1 MASRSLGVLTLDL
14 IARIGGFQQ
23 SMNRASQDTARSM
36 ARIEQST
43 QRASSTAVS
52 AIKSIGVAA
61 AAYLSARELV
71 GYSQAWVSIE
81 NRIKQVS
88 ESQAQF
94 SQSMDAVYSVAQNA
108 QSSLEGTAELYQ
120 RIAASTGDL
129 GVNQQQVVQVTQNI
143 SKAMSAS
150 GVSAAAAEGA
160 LVQLGQAFASGVLRG
175 QELNSVL
182 EQAPGLAQAVANG
195 LGVAVGDLRKLGEQ
209 GKLTSKQVFEAIL
222 SQTRAIDDQFARAQT
237 TIAGAF
243 QVLENSATKAIGSL
257 DSTLGVS
264 KAFTEAMVSLS
275 KSLDSTGV
283 QTFAQI
289 LNTGLYLAIAR
300 VTAVSGAWLVSWVAN
315 IKATRE
321 QTLAASQSAQ
331 GELVRAQAIR
341 TAAVAEAARAR
352 QAVVSAE
359 AQVAADRQRQASEIA
374 RLQSVQAAIA
384 AEKELEVQR
393 LKAQITEIGRQQSV
407 ARMVEL
413 RLSEV
418 AITKQL
424 QVAEQQLAA
433 TTVASSE
440 AATAAMARWEASTL
454 AVAAAN
460 RQVSAS
466 QLLVAET
473 GAKVAATSSLLTA
486 SLGGIAGAASKAG
499 SWILRMAA
507 GWPGLLLSIG
517 AVALSFVDFGNKAE
531 ENANKAA
538 NAFDDA
544 SSRIRRAARSMVPEN
559 LKTQSYDQL
568 TGRLAELRAQLEVE
582 EEKLNQYQA
591 AEDGSK
597 GNPLYGLYIP
607 KTKET
612 IDSIKLAMQ
621 QVQREIDGVR
631 FASDKAGASY
641 LDNLQKQSVVAGKL
655 TEVEKLRAQINA
667 GILKLSPDDEKR
679 ALAYAAAVDKAN
691 ASTKSQKDLLK
702 DSTKGL
708 KQAEERYRDL
718 KKEIDP
724 TATATDEYRKNI
736 EALNTL
742 KDRGKITSQ
751 EYAKGIEWAAKS
763 FNSAVDAANPFVKRL
778 REIKSAMDESLG
790 NLKLEGQREILGMG
804 MSDSQ
809 RGLFDKLNE
818 ENDRYAKAR
827 RDLADRY
834 ADRSVGMSDDEYQQE
849 LQAQQKHHEQM
860 LEQLQANYDARLEAQ
875 GDWVSGARS
884 AWETYVEDA
893 QNYSKQASDFV
904 SGALG
909 DATNGLG
916 DAITDIVTRTKS
928 LGDAFGDM
936 AADLAKSV
944 IKALA
949 DMAAQWLVYQAVQL
963 VVGKTAQSTAAIGL
977 VANAQATAF
986 QAQLAAF
993 ASTAAIPIVGP
1004 DLAAGAAAA
1013 AAAATAPMVAGVSS
1027 AAFAGIAH
1035 GGIDNIPKESTW
1047 LLDAGERVLS
1057 PNQNRDLTAFLSRE
1071 GGASA
1076 GAGQAPSITINAP
1089 VTVNAQPGMSQEE
1102 ARMQGEA
1109 AGLALR
1115 EEVRSVIREELGQNG
1130 LLWRR

>member
-23 SMNRASQDTARSM
+23 NMSRAAQDTARSM
-36 ARIEQST
+36 GRIEQST

-61 AAYLSARELV
+61 TAYLSARELV

-283 QTFAQI
+283 QAFVQV
-289 LNTGLYLAIAR
+289 LNTGLYLAIGR
-300 VTAVSGAWLVSWVAN
+300 TAGALVSATAAK
-315 IKATRE
+315 IADAKATQE
-321 QTLAASQSAQ
+321 QTYAASVAAA
-331 GELVRAQAIR
+331 GEVRRAQAVK
-341 TAAVAEAARAR
+341 AEAVAELDRAR
-352 QAVVSAE
+352 QAVASAR
-359 AQVAADRQRQASEIA
+359 AQVAADRERQASEIS
-374 RLQSVQAAIA
+374 RLRAVQASLV
-384 AEKELEVQR
+384 AERELEGQR

-407 ARMVEL
+407 ARMAEL
-413 RLSEV
+413 RLSET
-418 AITKQL
+418 AIIKQL
-424 QVAEQQLAA
+424 QAAEAQLTA
-433 TTVASSE
+433 TTVAGSQAVTAALAQRVSATE
-440 AATAAMARWEASTL
+440 ALSAANLQLTATQTASTAAMGRWFAASTAL
-454 AVAAAN
+454 
-460 RQVSAS
+460 
-466 QLLVAET
+466 
-473 GAKVAATSSLLTA
+473 GAGLNALRT
-486 SLGGIAGAASKAG
+486 AGAG
-499 SWILRMAA
+499 ILRIAA
-507 GWPGLLLSIG
+507 GWPGLILSIG
-517 AVALSFVDFGNKAE
+517 AVALSFVDFGDKAE
-531 ENANKAA
+531 SNAGHAA
-538 NAFDDA
+538 NAFEDA
-544 SSRIRRAARSMVPEN
+544 STRIRQAARTMIPED
-559 LKTQSYDQL
+559 LSDLSYDQL
-568 TGRLAELRAQLEVE
+568 KQQLAGLQDQLKDAEALQERFQKGVDDNTDIPFGPSLDEAKEKAESLRLAIQ
-582 EEKLNQYQA
+582 
-591 AEDGSK
+591 
-597 GNPLYGLYIP
+597 
-607 KTKET
+607 KT
-612 IDSIKLAMQ
+612 
-621 QVQREIDGVR
+621 QRELDGAR

-702 DSTKGL
+702 DSAKGL

-724 TATATDEYRKNI
+724 TATAADEYRKNI

-1004 DLAAGAAAA
+1004 GLAAGAAAA

-1115 EEVRSVIREELGQNG
+1115 EEVRSVIREEMGQNG

>member
-108 QSSLEGTAELYQ
+108 RSSLEGTAELYQ

-209 GKLTSKQVFEAIL
+209 GKLTSKQVLEAIL

-243 QVLENSATKAIGSL
+243 QVLENSATRAIGSL

-283 QTFAQI
+283 QTFVQI

-300 VTAVSGAWLVSWVAN
+300 VAAVSGTWLVSLAAN
-315 IKATRE
+315 VKATRE
-321 QTLAASQSAQ
+321 QNLAASQSAQ
-331 GELVRAQAIR
+331 SELVRAQAIR
-341 TAAVAEAARAR
+341 TSAVAEAARAR

-393 LKAQITEIGRQQSV
+393 LRAQITEIGRQQSV

-440 AATAAMARWEASTL
+440 AATAAMARWAAATEGVAVANAQLATAQAAST
-454 AVAAAN
+454 AALGRWYA
-460 RQVSAS
+460 AS
-466 QLLVAET
+466 
-473 GAKVAATSSLLTA
+473 TSLTIGLNA
-486 SLGGIAGAASKAG
+486 LRAAGAG
-499 SWILRMAA
+499 ILRMAA
-507 GWPGLLLSIG
+507 GWPGLILSIG
-517 AVALSFVDFGNKAE
+517 AVALSFVDFGDKAE
-531 ENANKAA
+531 SNAGRAA
-538 NAFDDA
+538 NAFEDA
-544 SSRIRRAARSMVPEN
+544 STRIRQAARTMIPED
-559 LKTQSYDQL
+559 LSDLSYDQL
-568 TGRLAELRAQLEVE
+568 KQQLAGLQDQLKDAEALQERFQKGVDDNTDIPFGPSLDEAKEKAESLRLAIQ
-582 EEKLNQYQA
+582 
-591 AEDGSK
+591 
-597 GNPLYGLYIP
+597 
-607 KTKET
+607 KT
-612 IDSIKLAMQ
+612 
-621 QVQREIDGVR
+621 QRELDGAR

-1004 DLAAGAAAA
+1004 GLAAGAAAA

-1115 EEVRSVIREELGQNG
+1115 EEVRSVIREEMGQNG

>member
-23 SMNRASQDTARSM
+23 NMSRAAQDTARSM
-36 ARIEQST
+36 GRIEQST

-61 AAYLSARELV
+61 TAYLSARELV

-94 SQSMDAVYSVAQNA
+94 SQSMEAVYSVAQNA

-120 RIAASTGDL
+120 RIAASTGEL

-243 QVLENSATKAIGSL
+243 QVLENSATRAIGSL

-275 KSLDSTGV
+275 KSLDSTNV
-283 QTFAQI
+283 QSFVQV
-289 LNTGLYLAIAR
+289 LNTGLYLAIGRTAGALVGATAAKIADVK
-300 VTAVSGAWLVSWVAN
+300 VTQ
-315 IKATRE
+315 E
-321 QTLAASQSAQ
+321 QTYAASVAAA
-331 GELVRAQAIR
+331 GEVRRAQAVK
-341 TAAVAEAARAR
+341 AEAVAELDRAR
-352 QAVVSAE
+352 QAVASAR
-359 AQVAADRQRQASEIA
+359 AQVAADRERQASEIS
-374 RLQSVQAAIA
+374 RLRAVQASLV
-384 AEKELEVQR
+384 AERELEGQR

-407 ARMVEL
+407 ARMAEL
-413 RLSEV
+413 RLAET
-418 AITKQL
+418 AIIKQL
-424 QVAEQQLAA
+424 QAAEAQLTA
-433 TTVASSE
+433 TTVAGSQAVTAALAQRVSATE
-440 AATAAMARWEASTL
+440 ALSAANLQLTAAQTASTAAMGRWFAASTAL
-454 AVAAAN
+454 
-460 RQVSAS
+460 
-466 QLLVAET
+466 
-473 GAKVAATSSLLTA
+473 GAGLNALRT
-486 SLGGIAGAASKAG
+486 AGAG
-499 SWILRMAA
+499 ILRFVS
-507 GWPGLLLSIG
+507 GWPGLIISLG
-517 AVALSFVDFGNKAE
+517 MVALSFVDFGDKAE
-531 ENANKAA
+531 SNAGRAA
-538 NAFDDA
+538 NAFEDA
-544 SSRIRRAARSMVPEN
+544 STRIRQAARTMIPED
-559 LKTQSYDQL
+559 LSGLSYDQL
-568 TGRLAELRAQLEVE
+568 KQQLAGLQDQLKDAEALQERFQKGVDDNTDIPFGPSLDEAKEKAESLRLAIQ
-582 EEKLNQYQA
+582 
-591 AEDGSK
+591 
-597 GNPLYGLYIP
+597 
-607 KTKET
+607 KT
-612 IDSIKLAMQ
+612 
-621 QVQREIDGVR
+621 QRELDGAR

-963 VVGKTAQSTAAIGL
+963 VVGNTAQSTAAIGL
-977 VANAQATAF
+977 VANAKATAF

-993 ASTAAIPIVGP
+993 ASTAAIPVVGP
-1004 DLAAGAAAA
+1004 GLAAGAAAA

-1115 EEVRSVIREELGQNG
+1115 EEVRGVIREELGQNG

>member
-23 SMNRASQDTARSM
+23 NMSRAAQDTARSM
-36 ARIEQST
+36 GRIEQST

-61 AAYLSARELV
+61 TAYLSARELV

-94 SQSMDAVYSVAQNA
+94 SQSMEAVYSVAQNA

-120 RIAASTGDL
+120 RIAASTGEL

-150 GVSAAAAEGA
+150 GVSAAAAEGT

-243 QVLENSATKAIGSL
+243 QVLENSATRAIGSL

-275 KSLDSTGV
+275 KSLDSTNV
-283 QTFAQI
+283 QSFVQV
-289 LNTGLYLAIAR
+289 LNTGLYLAIGRTAGALVGATAAKIADVK
-300 VTAVSGAWLVSWVAN
+300 VTQ
-315 IKATRE
+315 E
-321 QTLAASQSAQ
+321 QTYAASVAAA
-331 GELVRAQAIR
+331 GEVRRAQAVK
-341 TAAVAEAARAR
+341 AEAVAELDRAR
-352 QAVVSAE
+352 QAVASAR
-359 AQVAADRQRQASEIA
+359 AQVAADRERQASEIS
-374 RLQSVQAAIA
+374 RLRAVQASLV
-384 AEKELEVQR
+384 AERELEGQR

-407 ARMVEL
+407 ARMAEL
-413 RLSEV
+413 RLAET
-418 AITKQL
+418 AIIKQL
-424 QVAEQQLAA
+424 QAAEAQLTA
-433 TTVASSE
+433 TTVAGSQAVTAALAQRVSATE
-440 AATAAMARWEASTL
+440 ALSAANLQLTAAQTASTAAMGRWFAASTAL
-454 AVAAAN
+454 
-460 RQVSAS
+460 
-466 QLLVAET
+466 
-473 GAKVAATSSLLTA
+473 GAGLNALRT
-486 SLGGIAGAASKAG
+486 AGAG
-499 SWILRMAA
+499 ILRFVS
-507 GWPGLLLSIG
+507 GWPGLIISLG
-517 AVALSFVDFGNKAE
+517 MVALSFVDFGDKAE
-531 ENANKAA
+531 SNAGRAA
-538 NAFDDA
+538 NAFEDA
-544 SSRIRRAARSMVPEN
+544 STRIRQAARTMIPED
-559 LKTQSYDQL
+559 LSGLSYDQL
-568 TGRLAELRAQLEVE
+568 KQQLAGLQDQLKDAEALQERFQKGVDDNTDIPFGPSLDEAKEKAESLRLAIQ
-582 EEKLNQYQA
+582 
-591 AEDGSK
+591 
-597 GNPLYGLYIP
+597 
-607 KTKET
+607 KT
-612 IDSIKLAMQ
+612 
-621 QVQREIDGVR
+621 QRELDGAR

-963 VVGKTAQSTAAIGL
+963 VVGNTAQSTAAIGL
-977 VANAQATAF
+977 VANAKATAF

-993 ASTAAIPIVGP
+993 ASTAAIPVVGP
-1004 DLAAGAAAA
+1004 GLAAGAAAA

-1115 EEVRSVIREELGQNG
+1115 EEVRGVIREELGQNG

>member
-23 SMNRASQDTARSM
+23 NMSRAAQDTARSM
-36 ARIEQST
+36 GRIEQST

-61 AAYLSARELV
+61 TAYLSARELV
-71 GYSQAWVSIE
+71 GYSQTWVSIE

-94 SQSMDAVYSVAQNA
+94 SQSMEAVYSVAQNA

-120 RIAASTGDL
+120 RIAASTGEL

-243 QVLENSATKAIGSL
+243 QVLENSATRAIGSL

-275 KSLDSTGV
+275 KSLDSTNV
-283 QTFAQI
+283 QSFVQV
-289 LNTGLYLAIAR
+289 LNTGLYLAIGRTAGALVGATAAKIADVK
-300 VTAVSGAWLVSWVAN
+300 VTQ
-315 IKATRE
+315 E
-321 QTLAASQSAQ
+321 QTYAASVAAA
-331 GELVRAQAIR
+331 GEVRRAQAVK
-341 TAAVAEAARAR
+341 AEAVAELDRAR
-352 QAVVSAE
+352 QAVASAR
-359 AQVAADRQRQASEIA
+359 AQVAADRERQASEIS
-374 RLQSVQAAIA
+374 RLRAVQASLV
-384 AEKELEVQR
+384 AERELEGQR

-407 ARMVEL
+407 ARMAEL
-413 RLSEV
+413 RLAET
-418 AITKQL
+418 AIIKQL
-424 QVAEQQLAA
+424 QAAEAQLTA
-433 TTVASSE
+433 TTVAGSQAVTAALAQRVSATE
-440 AATAAMARWEASTL
+440 ALSAANLQLTAAQTASTAAMGRWFAASTAL
-454 AVAAAN
+454 
-460 RQVSAS
+460 
-466 QLLVAET
+466 
-473 GAKVAATSSLLTA
+473 GAGLNALRT
-486 SLGGIAGAASKAG
+486 AGAG
-499 SWILRMAA
+499 ILRMAA
-507 GWPGLLLSIG
+507 GWPGLILAIG
-517 AVALSFVDFGNKAE
+517 AVALSFVDFGDKAE
-531 ENANKAA
+531 SNAGRAA
-538 NAFDDA
+538 NAFEDA
-544 SSRIRRAARSMVPEN
+544 STRIRQAARTMIPED
-559 LKTQSYDQL
+559 LSGLSYDQL
-568 TGRLAELRAQLEVE
+568 KQQLAGLQDQLKDAEALQERFQKGVDDNTDVPFGPSLDEAKEKAESLRLAIQ
-582 EEKLNQYQA
+582 
-591 AEDGSK
+591 
-597 GNPLYGLYIP
+597 
-607 KTKET
+607 KT
-612 IDSIKLAMQ
+612 
-621 QVQREIDGVR
+621 QRELDGAR

-702 DSTKGL
+702 DSAKGL

-724 TATATDEYRKNI
+724 TATAADEYRKNI

-928 LGDAFGDM
+928 LGDAFGGM

-1004 DLAAGAAAA
+1004 GLAAGAAAA

-1057 PNQNRDLTAFLSRE
+1057 PNQNRDLTDFLSRA

>member
-108 QSSLEGTAELYQ
+108 RSSLEGTAELYQ

-243 QVLENSATKAIGSL
+243 QVLENSATRAIGSL

-283 QTFAQI
+283 QTFVQI

-300 VTAVSGAWLVSWVAN
+300 VAAVSGTWLVSLAAN
-315 IKATRE
+315 VKATRE
-321 QTLAASQSAQ
+321 QNLAASQSAQ
-331 GELVRAQAIR
+331 SELVRAQAIR
-341 TAAVAEAARAR
+341 TSAVAEAARAR

-393 LKAQITEIGRQQSV
+393 LRAQITEIGRQQSV

-440 AATAAMARWEASTL
+440 AATAAMARWAAATEGVAVANAQLATAQAAST
-454 AVAAAN
+454 AALGRWYA
-460 RQVSAS
+460 AS
-466 QLLVAET
+466 
-473 GAKVAATSSLLTA
+473 TSLTIGLNA
-486 SLGGIAGAASKAG
+486 LRAAGAG
-499 SWILRMAA
+499 ILRMVS
-507 GWPGLLLSIG
+507 GWPGLILSIG
-517 AVALSFVDFGNKAE
+517 AVALSFVDFGDKAE
-531 ENANKAA
+531 SNAGRAA
-538 NAFDDA
+538 NAFEDA
-544 SSRIRRAARSMVPEN
+544 STRIRQAARTMIPED
-559 LKTQSYDQL
+559 LSDLSYDQL
-568 TGRLAELRAQLEVE
+568 KQQLAGLQDQLKDAEALQERFQKGVDDNTDIPFGPSLDEAKEKAESLRLAIQ
-582 EEKLNQYQA
+582 
-591 AEDGSK
+591 
-597 GNPLYGLYIP
+597 
-607 KTKET
+607 KT
-612 IDSIKLAMQ
+612 
-621 QVQREIDGVR
+621 QRELDGAR

-702 DSTKGL
+702 DSAKGL

-724 TATATDEYRKNI
+724 TAAATDEYRKNI

-742 KDRGKITSQ
+742 KDRGKVTSQ

-963 VVGKTAQSTAAIGL
+963 VVGKTAKSTAAIGL

-1004 DLAAGAAAA
+1004 GLAAGAAAA

>member
-108 QSSLEGTAELYQ
+108 RSSLEGTAELYQ

-243 QVLENSATKAIGSL
+243 QVLENSATRAIGSL

-359 AQVAADRQRQASEIA
+359 VQVAADRQRQASEIA

-440 AATAAMARWEASTL
+440 AATAAMARWAAATEGVAVANAQLATAQAAST
-454 AVAAAN
+454 AALGRWYA
-460 RQVSAS
+460 AS
-466 QLLVAET
+466 TSLTIGLNAL
-473 GAKVAATSSLLTA
+473 GA
-486 SLGGIAGAASKAG
+486 AGAG
-499 SWILRMAA
+499 ILRMAA
-507 GWPGLLLSIG
+507 GWPGLILSIG
-517 AVALSFVDFGNKAE
+517 AVALSFVDFGDKAE
-531 ENANKAA
+531 SNAGRAA
-538 NAFDDA
+538 NAFEDA
-544 SSRIRRAARSMVPEN
+544 STRIRQAARTMIPED
-559 LKTQSYDQL
+559 LSGLSYDQL
-568 TGRLAELRAQLEVE
+568 KQQLAGLQDQLKDAEALQERFQKGVDDNTDVPFGPSLDEAKEKAESLRLAIQ
-582 EEKLNQYQA
+582 
-591 AEDGSK
+591 
-597 GNPLYGLYIP
+597 
-607 KTKET
+607 KT
-612 IDSIKLAMQ
+612 
-621 QVQREIDGVR
+621 QRELDGAR

-702 DSTKGL
+702 DSAKGL

-724 TATATDEYRKNI
+724 TATAADEYRKNI

-993 ASTAAIPIVGP
+993 ASTAAIPVVGP
-1004 DLAAGAAAA
+1004 GLAPGAAAA

-1057 PNQNRDLTAFLSRE
+1057 PNQNRDLTAFLSRA
-1071 GGASA
+1071 GGAS
-1076 GAGQAPSITINAP
+1076 GGGSSPSININTN
-1089 VTVNAQPGMSQEE
+1089 VTVQAQPGASDED
-1102 ARMQGEA
+1102 ARRVGDMVGASLDDRIVEVLRRETQQG
-1109 AGLALR
+1109 G
-1115 EEVRSVIREELGQNG
+1115 V
-1130 LLWRR
+1130 LWRR

>member
-23 SMNRASQDTARSM
+23 NMSRAAQDTARSM
-36 ARIEQST
+36 GRIEQST

-61 AAYLSARELV
+61 TAYLSARELV

-94 SQSMDAVYSVAQNA
+94 SQSMEAVYSVAQNA

-120 RIAASTGDL
+120 RIAASTGEL

-150 GVSAAAAEGA
+150 GVSAATAEGA

-243 QVLENSATKAIGSL
+243 QVLENSATRAIGSL

-275 KSLDSTGV
+275 KSLDSTNV
-283 QTFAQI
+283 QSFVQV
-289 LNTGLYLAIAR
+289 LNTGLYLAIGRTAGALVGATAAKIADVK
-300 VTAVSGAWLVSWVAN
+300 VTQ
-315 IKATRE
+315 E
-321 QTLAASQSAQ
+321 QTYAASVAAA
-331 GELVRAQAIR
+331 GEVRRAQAVK
-341 TAAVAEAARAR
+341 AEAVAELDRAR
-352 QAVVSAE
+352 QAVASAR
-359 AQVAADRQRQASEIA
+359 AQVAADRERQASEIS
-374 RLQSVQAAIA
+374 RLRAVQASLV
-384 AEKELEVQR
+384 AERELEGQR

-407 ARMVEL
+407 ARMAEL
-413 RLSEV
+413 RLAET
-418 AITKQL
+418 AIIKQL
-424 QVAEQQLAA
+424 QAAEAQLTA
-433 TTVASSE
+433 TTVAGSQAVTAALAQRVSATE
-440 AATAAMARWEASTL
+440 ALSAANLQLTAAQTASTAAMGRWFAASTAL
-454 AVAAAN
+454 
-460 RQVSAS
+460 
-466 QLLVAET
+466 
-473 GAKVAATSSLLTA
+473 GAGLNALRT
-486 SLGGIAGAASKAG
+486 AGAG
-499 SWILRMAA
+499 ILRMAA
-507 GWPGLLLSIG
+507 GWPGLILSIG
-517 AVALSFVDFGNKAE
+517 AVALSFVDFGDKAE
-531 ENANKAA
+531 SNAGRAA
-538 NAFDDA
+538 NAFEDA
-544 SSRIRRAARSMVPEN
+544 STRIRQAARTMIPED
-559 LKTQSYDQL
+559 LSGLSYDQL
-568 TGRLAELRAQLEVE
+568 KQQLAGLQDQLKDAEALQERFQKGVDDNTDVPFGPSLDEAKEKAESLRLAIQ
-582 EEKLNQYQA
+582 
-591 AEDGSK
+591 
-597 GNPLYGLYIP
+597 
-607 KTKET
+607 KT
-612 IDSIKLAMQ
+612 
-621 QVQREIDGVR
+621 QRELDGAR

-702 DSTKGL
+702 DSAKGL

-724 TATATDEYRKNI
+724 TAAATDEYRKNI

-1004 DLAAGAAAA
+1004 GLAAGAAAA

-1027 AAFAGIAH
+1027 AAFGGIAH

-1115 EEVRSVIREELGQNG
+1115 EEVRGVIREELGQNG

>member
-23 SMNRASQDTARSM
+23 NMNRAAQDTARSM
-36 ARIEQST
+36 GRIEQST

-108 QSSLEGTAELYQ
+108 RSSLEGTAELYQ

-283 QTFAQI
+283 QAFVQV
-289 LNTGLYLAIAR
+289 LNTGLYLAIGR
-300 VTAVSGAWLVSWVAN
+300 TAGALVS
-315 IKATRE
+315 ATAAKIADVKVTQE
-321 QTLAASQSAQ
+321 QTYAASVAAA
-331 GELVRAQAIR
+331 GEVRRAQAVK
-341 TAAVAEAARAR
+341 AEAVAELDRAR
-352 QAVVSAE
+352 QAVASAR
-359 AQVAADRQRQASEIA
+359 AQVAADRERQASEIS
-374 RLQSVQAAIA
+374 RLRAVQASLV
-384 AEKELEVQR
+384 AERELEGQR

-407 ARMVEL
+407 ARMAEL
-413 RLSEV
+413 RLAET
-418 AITKQL
+418 AIIKQL
-424 QVAEQQLAA
+424 QAAEAQLTA
-433 TTVASSE
+433 TTVAGSQAVTAALAQRVSATE
-440 AATAAMARWEASTL
+440 ALSAANLQLTAAQTASTAAMGRWFAASTAL
-454 AVAAAN
+454 
-460 RQVSAS
+460 
-466 QLLVAET
+466 
-473 GAKVAATSSLLTA
+473 GAGLNALRT
-486 SLGGIAGAASKAG
+486 AGAG
-499 SWILRMAA
+499 ILRIAA
-507 GWPGLLLSIG
+507 GWPGLIISLG
-517 AVALSFVDFGNKAE
+517 MVALSFVDFGDKAE
-531 ENANKAA
+531 SNAGRAT
-538 NAFDDA
+538 NAFEDA
-544 SSRIRRAARSMVPEN
+544 STRIRQAARTMIPED
-559 LKTQSYDQL
+559 LSGLSYDQL
-568 TGRLAELRAQLEVE
+568 KQQLAGLQDQLKDAEALQERFQKGVDDNTDVPFGPSLDEAKEKAESLRLAIQ
-582 EEKLNQYQA
+582 
-591 AEDGSK
+591 
-597 GNPLYGLYIP
+597 
-607 KTKET
+607 KT
-612 IDSIKLAMQ
+612 
-621 QVQREIDGVR
+621 QRELDGAR

-702 DSTKGL
+702 DSAKGL

-724 TATATDEYRKNI
+724 TAAATDEYRKNI

-742 KDRGKITSQ
+742 KDRGKVTSQ

-977 VANAQATAF
+977 VANANATAF

-1004 DLAAGAAAA
+1004 GLAAGAAAA

-1057 PNQNRDLTAFLSRE
+1057 PNQNRDLTDFLSRA

>member
-1 MASRSLGVLTLDL
+1 M
-14 IARIGGFQQ
+14 
-23 SMNRASQDTARSM
+23 
-36 ARIEQST
+36 
-43 QRASSTAVS
+43 
-52 AIKSIGVAA
+52 
-61 AAYLSARELV
+61 
-71 GYSQAWVSIE
+71 
-81 NRIKQVS
+81 
-88 ESQAQF
+88 
-94 SQSMDAVYSVAQNA
+94 
-108 QSSLEGTAELYQ
+108 
-120 RIAASTGDL
+120 
-129 GVNQQQVVQVTQNI
+129 
-143 SKAMSAS
+143 
-150 GVSAAAAEGA
+150 
-160 LVQLGQAFASGVLRG
+160 
-175 QELNSVL
+175 
-182 EQAPGLAQAVANG
+182 
-195 LGVAVGDLRKLGEQ
+195 
-209 GKLTSKQVFEAIL
+209 
-222 SQTRAIDDQFARAQT
+222 
-237 TIAGAF
+237 
-243 QVLENSATKAIGSL
+243 
-257 DSTLGVS
+257 
-264 KAFTEAMVSLS
+264 
-275 KSLDSTGV
+275 
-283 QTFAQI
+283 
-289 LNTGLYLAIAR
+289 
-300 VTAVSGAWLVSWVAN
+300 
-315 IKATRE
+315 
-321 QTLAASQSAQ
+321 
-331 GELVRAQAIR
+331 
-341 TAAVAEAARAR
+341 
-352 QAVVSAE
+352 
-359 AQVAADRQRQASEIA
+359 
-374 RLQSVQAAIA
+374 
-384 AEKELEVQR
+384 
-393 LKAQITEIGRQQSV
+393 
-407 ARMVEL
+407 
-413 RLSEV
+413 
-418 AITKQL
+418 
-424 QVAEQQLAA
+424 
-433 TTVASSE
+433 
-440 AATAAMARWEASTL
+440 
-454 AVAAAN
+454 
-460 RQVSAS
+460 
-466 QLLVAET
+466 
-473 GAKVAATSSLLTA
+473 
-486 SLGGIAGAASKAG
+486 
-499 SWILRMAA
+499 
-507 GWPGLLLSIG
+507 
-517 AVALSFVDFGNKAE
+517 
-531 ENANKAA
+531 
-538 NAFDDA
+538 
-544 SSRIRRAARSMVPEN
+544 
-559 LKTQSYDQL
+559 
-568 TGRLAELRAQLEVE
+568 
-582 EEKLNQYQA
+582 
-591 AEDGSK
+591 
-597 GNPLYGLYIP
+597 
-607 KTKET
+607 
-612 IDSIKLAMQ
+612 
-621 QVQREIDGVR
+621 
-631 FASDKAGASY
+631 
-641 LDNLQKQSVVAGKL
+641 QKQSVVAGKL
-655 TEVEKLRAQINA
+655 TEVEKLRAQISA
-667 GILKLSPDDEKR
+667 GILKLSPDDENR
-679 ALAYAAAVDKAN
+679 ALDYAAAVDKAN

-702 DSTKGL
+702 DSAKGL
-708 KQAEERYRDL
+708 KQAEERYLDL

-742 KDRGKITSQ
+742 KDRGKVTSQ

-1004 DLAAGAAAA
+1004 GLAAGAAAA

-1057 PNQNRDLTAFLSRE
+1057 PNQNRDLTDFLSRA

-1115 EEVRSVIREELGQNG
+1115 EEVRSVIRQELGQNG

>member
-23 SMNRASQDTARSM
+23 NMNRAAQDTARSM
-36 ARIEQST
+36 GRIEQST

-283 QTFAQI
+283 QAFVQV
-289 LNTGLYLAIAR
+289 LNTGLYLAIGR
-300 VTAVSGAWLVSWVAN
+300 TAGALVS
-315 IKATRE
+315 ATAAKIADVKVTQE
-321 QTLAASQSAQ
+321 QTYAASVAAA
-331 GELVRAQAIR
+331 GEVRRAQAVK
-341 TAAVAEAARAR
+341 AEAVAELDRAR
-352 QAVVSAE
+352 QAVASAR
-359 AQVAADRQRQASEIA
+359 AQVAADRERQASEIS
-374 RLQSVQAAIA
+374 RLRAVQASLV
-384 AEKELEVQR
+384 AERELEGQR

-407 ARMVEL
+407 ARMAEL
-413 RLSEV
+413 RLAET
-418 AITKQL
+418 AIIKQL
-424 QVAEQQLAA
+424 QAAEAQLTA
-433 TTVASSE
+433 TTVAGSQAVTAALAQRVSATE
-440 AATAAMARWEASTL
+440 ALSAANLQLTAAQTASTAAMGRWFAASTAL
-454 AVAAAN
+454 GAGLNALRTAGAGIL
-460 RQVSAS
+460 RIAS
-466 QLLVAET
+466 GWAGLII
-473 GAKVAATSSLLTA
+473 
-486 SLGGIAGAASKAG
+486 SLG
-499 SWILRMAA
+499 M
-507 GWPGLLLSIG
+507 
-517 AVALSFVDFGNKAE
+517 VALSFVDFGDKAE
-531 ENANKAA
+531 SNAGRAA
-538 NAFDDA
+538 NAFEDA
-544 SSRIRRAARSMVPEN
+544 STRIRQAARTMIPED
-559 LKTQSYDQL
+559 LSGLSYDQL
-568 TGRLAELRAQLEVE
+568 KQQLAGLQDQLKDAEALQERFQKGVDDNTDVPFGPSLDEAKEKAESLRLAIQ
-582 EEKLNQYQA
+582 
-591 AEDGSK
+591 
-597 GNPLYGLYIP
+597 
-607 KTKET
+607 KT
-612 IDSIKLAMQ
+612 
-621 QVQREIDGVR
+621 QRELDGAR

-702 DSTKGL
+702 DSAKGL

-724 TATATDEYRKNI
+724 TAAATDEYRKNI

-742 KDRGKITSQ
+742 KDRGKVTSQ

-1004 DLAAGAAAA
+1004 GLAAGAAAA

-1057 PNQNRDLTAFLSRE
+1057 PNQNRDLTDFLSRA

>member
-23 SMNRASQDTARSM
+23 NMSRAAQDTARSM
-36 ARIEQST
+36 GRIEQST

-61 AAYLSARELV
+61 TAYLSARELV

-94 SQSMDAVYSVAQNA
+94 SQSMEAVYSVAQNA

-120 RIAASTGDL
+120 RIAASTGEL

-150 GVSAAAAEGA
+150 GVSAATAEGA

-243 QVLENSATKAIGSL
+243 QVLENSATRAIGSL

-275 KSLDSTGV
+275 KSLDSTNV
-283 QTFAQI
+283 QSFVQV
-289 LNTGLYLAIAR
+289 LNTGLYLAIGRTAGALVGATAAKIADVK
-300 VTAVSGAWLVSWVAN
+300 VTQ
-315 IKATRE
+315 E
-321 QTLAASQSAQ
+321 QTYAASVAAA
-331 GELVRAQAIR
+331 GEVRRAQAVK
-341 TAAVAEAARAR
+341 AEAVAELDRAR
-352 QAVVSAE
+352 QAVASAR
-359 AQVAADRQRQASEIA
+359 AQVAADRERQASEIS
-374 RLQSVQAAIA
+374 RLRAVQASLV
-384 AEKELEVQR
+384 AERELEGQR

-407 ARMVEL
+407 ARMAEL
-413 RLSEV
+413 RLAET
-418 AITKQL
+418 AIIKQL
-424 QVAEQQLAA
+424 QAAEAQLTA
-433 TTVASSE
+433 TTVAGSQAVTAALAQRVSATE
-440 AATAAMARWEASTL
+440 ALSAANLQLTAAQTASTAAMGRWFAASTAL
-454 AVAAAN
+454 
-460 RQVSAS
+460 
-466 QLLVAET
+466 
-473 GAKVAATSSLLTA
+473 GAGLNALRT
-486 SLGGIAGAASKAG
+486 AGAG
-499 SWILRMAA
+499 ILRIAA
-507 GWPGLLLSIG
+507 GWPRLIISLGI
-517 AVALSFVDFGNKAE
+517 VALSFVDFGDKAE
-531 ENANKAA
+531 SNAGRAA
-538 NAFDDA
+538 NAFEDA
-544 SSRIRRAARSMVPEN
+544 STRIRQAARTMIPED
-559 LKTQSYDQL
+559 LSGLSYDQL
-568 TGRLAELRAQLEVE
+568 KQQLAGLQDQLKDAEALQERFQKGVDDNTDIPFGPSLDEAKEKAESLRLAIQ
-582 EEKLNQYQA
+582 
-591 AEDGSK
+591 
-597 GNPLYGLYIP
+597 
-607 KTKET
+607 KT
-612 IDSIKLAMQ
+612 
-621 QVQREIDGVR
+621 QRELDGAR

-702 DSTKGL
+702 DSAKGL

-724 TATATDEYRKNI
+724 TATAADEYRKNI

-1004 DLAAGAAAA
+1004 GLAAGAAAA

-1076 GAGQAPSITINAP
+1076 GTGQAPSITINAP

-1115 EEVRSVIREELGQNG
+1115 EEVRSVIREEMGQNG

>member
-108 QSSLEGTAELYQ
+108 RSSLEGTAELYQ

-243 QVLENSATKAIGSL
+243 QVLENSATRAIGSL

-275 KSLDSTGV
+275 KSLDSTNV
-283 QTFAQI
+283 QSFVQV
-289 LNTGLYLAIAR
+289 LNTGLYLAIGRTAGALVGATAAKIADVK
-300 VTAVSGAWLVSWVAN
+300 VTQ
-315 IKATRE
+315 E
-321 QTLAASQSAQ
+321 QTYAASVAAA
-331 GELVRAQAIR
+331 GEVRRAQAVK
-341 TAAVAEAARAR
+341 AEAVAELDRAR
-352 QAVVSAE
+352 QAVASAR
-359 AQVAADRQRQASEIA
+359 AQVAADRERQASEIS
-374 RLQSVQAAIA
+374 RLRAVQASLV
-384 AEKELEVQR
+384 AERELEGQR

-407 ARMVEL
+407 ARMAEL
-413 RLSEV
+413 RLAET
-418 AITKQL
+418 AIIKQL
-424 QVAEQQLAA
+424 QAAEAQLTA
-433 TTVASSE
+433 TTVAGSQAVTAALAQRVSATE
-440 AATAAMARWEASTL
+440 ALSAANLQLTAAQTASTAAMGRWFAASTAL
-454 AVAAAN
+454 
-460 RQVSAS
+460 
-466 QLLVAET
+466 
-473 GAKVAATSSLLTA
+473 GAGLNALRT
-486 SLGGIAGAASKAG
+486 AGAG
-499 SWILRMAA
+499 ILRMAA
-507 GWPGLLLSIG
+507 GWPGLILAIG
-517 AVALSFVDFGNKAE
+517 AVALSFVDFGDKAE
-531 ENANKAA
+531 SNAGRAA
-538 NAFDDA
+538 NAFEDA
-544 SSRIRRAARSMVPEN
+544 STRIRQAARTMIPED
-559 LKTQSYDQL
+559 LSGLSYDQL
-568 TGRLAELRAQLEVE
+568 KQQLAGLQDQLKDAEALQERFQKGVDDNTDVPFGPSLDEAKEKAESLRLAIQ
-582 EEKLNQYQA
+582 
-591 AEDGSK
+591 
-597 GNPLYGLYIP
+597 
-607 KTKET
+607 KT
-612 IDSIKLAMQ
+612 
-621 QVQREIDGVR
+621 QRELDGAR

-702 DSTKGL
+702 DSAKGL

-724 TATATDEYRKNI
+724 TATAADEYRKNI

-928 LGDAFGDM
+928 LGDAFGGM

-1004 DLAAGAAAA
+1004 GLAAGAAAA

-1057 PNQNRDLTAFLSRE
+1057 PNQNRDLTDFLSRA

>member
-23 SMNRASQDTARSM
+23 NMSRAAQDTARSM
-36 ARIEQST
+36 GRIEQST

-61 AAYLSARELV
+61 TAYLSARELV

-94 SQSMDAVYSVAQNA
+94 SQSMEAVYSVAQNA

-120 RIAASTGDL
+120 RIAASTGEL

-150 GVSAAAAEGA
+150 GVSAAAAEDA

-243 QVLENSATKAIGSL
+243 QVLENSATRAIGSL

-275 KSLDSTGV
+275 KSLDSTNV
-283 QTFAQI
+283 QSFVQV
-289 LNTGLYLAIAR
+289 LNTGLYLAIGRTAGALVGATAAKIADVK
-300 VTAVSGAWLVSWVAN
+300 VTQ
-315 IKATRE
+315 E
-321 QTLAASQSAQ
+321 QTYAASVAAA
-331 GELVRAQAIR
+331 GEVRRAQAVK
-341 TAAVAEAARAR
+341 AEAVAELDRAR
-352 QAVVSAE
+352 QAVASAR
-359 AQVAADRQRQASEIA
+359 AQVAADRERQASEIS
-374 RLQSVQAAIA
+374 RLRAVQASLV
-384 AEKELEVQR
+384 AERELEGQR

-407 ARMVEL
+407 ARMAEL
-413 RLSEV
+413 RLAET
-418 AITKQL
+418 AIIKQL
-424 QVAEQQLAA
+424 QAAEAQLTA
-433 TTVASSE
+433 TTVAGSQAVTAALAQRVSATE
-440 AATAAMARWEASTL
+440 ALSAANLQLTAAQTASTAAMGRWFAASTAL
-454 AVAAAN
+454 
-460 RQVSAS
+460 
-466 QLLVAET
+466 
-473 GAKVAATSSLLTA
+473 GAGLNALRT
-486 SLGGIAGAASKAG
+486 AGAG
-499 SWILRMAA
+499 ILRMAA
-507 GWPGLLLSIG
+507 GWPGLILAIG
-517 AVALSFVDFGNKAE
+517 AVALSFVDFGDKAE
-531 ENANKAA
+531 SNAGRAA
-538 NAFDDA
+538 NAFEDA
-544 SSRIRRAARSMVPEN
+544 STRIRQAARTMIPED
-559 LKTQSYDQL
+559 LSGLSYDQL
-568 TGRLAELRAQLEVE
+568 KQQLAGLQDQLKDAEALQERFQKGVDDNTDVPFGPSLDEAKEKAESLRLAIQ
-582 EEKLNQYQA
+582 
-591 AEDGSK
+591 
-597 GNPLYGLYIP
+597 
-607 KTKET
+607 KT
-612 IDSIKLAMQ
+612 
-621 QVQREIDGVR
+621 QRELDGAR

-702 DSTKGL
+702 DSAKGL

-724 TATATDEYRKNI
+724 TATAADEYRKNI

-928 LGDAFGDM
+928 LGDAFGGM

-1004 DLAAGAAAA
+1004 GLAAGAAAA

-1057 PNQNRDLTAFLSRE
+1057 PNQNRDLTDFLSRA

>member
-23 SMNRASQDTARSM
+23 NMNRAAQDTARSM
-36 ARIEQST
+36 GRIEQST

-108 QSSLEGTAELYQ
+108 RSSLEGTAELYQ

-283 QTFAQI
+283 QAFVQV
-289 LNTGLYLAIAR
+289 LNTGLYLAIGR
-300 VTAVSGAWLVSWVAN
+300 TAGALVSATAAK
-315 IKATRE
+315 IADAKATQE
-321 QTLAASQSAQ
+321 QTYAASVAAA
-331 GELVRAQAIR
+331 GEVRRAQAVK
-341 TAAVAEAARAR
+341 AEAVAELDRAR
-352 QAVVSAE
+352 QAVASAR
-359 AQVAADRQRQASEIA
+359 AQVAADRERQASEIS
-374 RLQSVQAAIA
+374 RLRAVQASLV
-384 AEKELEVQR
+384 AERELEGQR

-407 ARMVEL
+407 ARMAEL
-413 RLSEV
+413 RLSET
-418 AITKQL
+418 AIIKQL
-424 QVAEQQLAA
+424 QAAEAQLTATSVAGSQAVTAALAQRVSATEALSAANLQLTA
-433 TTVASSE
+433 TQTAS
-440 AATAAMARWEASTL
+440 TAAMGRWFAASTAL
-454 AVAAAN
+454 
-460 RQVSAS
+460 
-466 QLLVAET
+466 
-473 GAKVAATSSLLTA
+473 GAGLNALRT
-486 SLGGIAGAASKAG
+486 AGAG
-499 SWILRMAA
+499 ILRIA
-507 GWPGLLLSIG
+507 GWPGLIISLG
-517 AVALSFVDFGNKAE
+517 MVALSFVDFGDKAE
-531 ENANKAA
+531 SNAGRAA
-538 NAFDDA
+538 NAFEDA
-544 SSRIRRAARSMVPEN
+544 STRIRQAARTMIPEDLSGLSYEQLKQQLAGLQDQLKDAEALQERFQKGVDDNTDVPFGPSLDEAKEKAES
-559 LKTQSYDQL
+559 LRLAIQKTQ
-568 TGRLAELRAQLEVE
+568 REL
-582 EEKLNQYQA
+582 
-591 AEDGSK
+591 DG
-597 GNPLYGLYIP
+597 
-607 KTKET
+607 
-612 IDSIKLAMQ
+612 A
-621 QVQREIDGVR
+621 R

-655 TEVEKLRAQINA
+655 TEVEKLRAQVNA

-702 DSTKGL
+702 DSAKGL

-736 EALNTL
+736 EALNIL

-751 EYAKGIEWAAKS
+751 EYAKGIDWAAKS

-1004 DLAAGAAAA
+1004 GLAAGAAAA

>member
-36 ARIEQST
+36 GRIEQST

-61 AAYLSARELV
+61 TAYLSARELV

-94 SQSMDAVYSVAQNA
+94 SQSMEAVYSVAQNA
-108 QSSLEGTAELYQ
+108 KSSLEGTAELYQ
-120 RIAASTGDL
+120 RIAASTGEL

-243 QVLENSATKAIGSL
+243 QVLENSATRAIGSL

-275 KSLDSTGV
+275 KSLDSTNV
-283 QTFAQI
+283 QSFVQV
-289 LNTGLYLAIAR
+289 LNTGLYLAIGRTAGALVGATAAKIADVK
-300 VTAVSGAWLVSWVAN
+300 VTQ
-315 IKATRE
+315 E
-321 QTLAASQSAQ
+321 QTYAASVAAA
-331 GELVRAQAIR
+331 GEVRRAQAVK
-341 TAAVAEAARAR
+341 AEAVAELDRAR
-352 QAVVSAE
+352 QAVASAR
-359 AQVAADRQRQASEIA
+359 AQVAADRERQASEIS
-374 RLQSVQAAIA
+374 RLRAVQASLV
-384 AEKELEVQR
+384 AERELEGQR

-407 ARMVEL
+407 ARMAEL
-413 RLSEV
+413 RLAET
-418 AITKQL
+418 AIIKQL
-424 QVAEQQLAA
+424 QAAEAQLTA
-433 TTVASSE
+433 TTVAGSQAVTAALAQRVSATE
-440 AATAAMARWEASTL
+440 ALSAANLQLTAAQTASTAAMGRWFAASTAL
-454 AVAAAN
+454 GAGLNALRTAGAGIL
-460 RQVSAS
+460 RIAS
-466 QLLVAET
+466 GWVGLII
-473 GAKVAATSSLLTA
+473 
-486 SLGGIAGAASKAG
+486 SLG
-499 SWILRMAA
+499 M
-507 GWPGLLLSIG
+507 
-517 AVALSFVDFGNKAE
+517 VALSFVDFGDKAE
-531 ENANKAA
+531 SNAGRAA
-538 NAFDDA
+538 NAFEDA
-544 SSRIRRAARSMVPEN
+544 STRIRQAARTMIPED
-559 LKTQSYDQL
+559 LSGLSYDQL
-568 TGRLAELRAQLEVE
+568 KQQLAGLQDQLKDAEALQERFQKGVDDNTDVPFGPSLDEAKEKAESLRLAIQ
-582 EEKLNQYQA
+582 
-591 AEDGSK
+591 
-597 GNPLYGLYIP
+597 
-607 KTKET
+607 KT
-612 IDSIKLAMQ
+612 
-621 QVQREIDGVR
+621 QRELDGAR

-702 DSTKGL
+702 DSAKGL

-724 TATATDEYRKNI
+724 TATAADEYRKNI

-963 VVGKTAQSTAAIGL
+963 FVGKTAQSTAAIGL
-977 VANAQATAF
+977 VDNAQAMAF

-1004 DLAAGAAAA
+1004 GLAAGAAAA

-1027 AAFAGIAH
+1027 AAFGGIAH

-1115 EEVRSVIREELGQNG
+1115 EEVRGVIREELGQNG

>member
-1 MASRSLGVLTLDL
+1 M
-14 IARIGGFQQ
+14 
-23 SMNRASQDTARSM
+23 
-36 ARIEQST
+36 
-43 QRASSTAVS
+43 
-52 AIKSIGVAA
+52 
-61 AAYLSARELV
+61 
-71 GYSQAWVSIE
+71 
-81 NRIKQVS
+81 
-88 ESQAQF
+88 
-94 SQSMDAVYSVAQNA
+94 
-108 QSSLEGTAELYQ
+108 
-120 RIAASTGDL
+120 
-129 GVNQQQVVQVTQNI
+129 
-143 SKAMSAS
+143 
-150 GVSAAAAEGA
+150 
-160 LVQLGQAFASGVLRG
+160 
-175 QELNSVL
+175 
-182 EQAPGLAQAVANG
+182 
-195 LGVAVGDLRKLGEQ
+195 
-209 GKLTSKQVFEAIL
+209 
-222 SQTRAIDDQFARAQT
+222 
-237 TIAGAF
+237 
-243 QVLENSATKAIGSL
+243 
-257 DSTLGVS
+257 
-264 KAFTEAMVSLS
+264 
-275 KSLDSTGV
+275 
-283 QTFAQI
+283 
-289 LNTGLYLAIAR
+289 
-300 VTAVSGAWLVSWVAN
+300 
-315 IKATRE
+315 
-321 QTLAASQSAQ
+321 
-331 GELVRAQAIR
+331 
-341 TAAVAEAARAR
+341 
-352 QAVVSAE
+352 
-359 AQVAADRQRQASEIA
+359 
-374 RLQSVQAAIA
+374 
-384 AEKELEVQR
+384 
-393 LKAQITEIGRQQSV
+393 
-407 ARMVEL
+407 
-413 RLSEV
+413 
-418 AITKQL
+418 
-424 QVAEQQLAA
+424 
-433 TTVASSE
+433 
-440 AATAAMARWEASTL
+440 
-454 AVAAAN
+454 
-460 RQVSAS
+460 
-466 QLLVAET
+466 
-473 GAKVAATSSLLTA
+473 
-486 SLGGIAGAASKAG
+486 
-499 SWILRMAA
+499 
-507 GWPGLLLSIG
+507 
-517 AVALSFVDFGNKAE
+517 VALSFVDFGDKAE
-531 ENANKAA
+531 SNAGRAA
-538 NAFDDA
+538 NAFEDA
-544 SSRIRRAARSMVPEN
+544 STRIRQAARTMIPED
-559 LKTQSYDQL
+559 LSGLSYDQL
-568 TGRLAELRAQLEVE
+568 KQQLAGLQDQLKDAEALQERFQKGVDDNTDVPFGPSLDEAKEKAESLRLAIQ
-582 EEKLNQYQA
+582 
-591 AEDGSK
+591 
-597 GNPLYGLYIP
+597 
-607 KTKET
+607 KT
-612 IDSIKLAMQ
+612 
-621 QVQREIDGVR
+621 QRELDGAR

-702 DSTKGL
+702 DSAKGL

-724 TATATDEYRKNI
+724 TATAADEYRKNI

-1004 DLAAGAAAA
+1004 GLAAGAAAA

-1027 AAFAGIAH
+1027 AAFGGIAH

-1115 EEVRSVIREELGQNG
+1115 EEVRSVIREEMGQNG

>member
-23 SMNRASQDTARSM
+23 NMSRAAQDTARSM

-108 QSSLEGTAELYQ
+108 RSSLEGTAELYQ

-243 QVLENSATKAIGSL
+243 QVLENSATRAIGSL

-275 KSLDSTGV
+275 KSLDSTNV
-283 QTFAQI
+283 QSFVQV
-289 LNTGLYLAIAR
+289 LNTGLYLAIGRTAGALVGATAAKIADVK
-300 VTAVSGAWLVSWVAN
+300 VTQ
-315 IKATRE
+315 E
-321 QTLAASQSAQ
+321 QTYAASVAAA
-331 GELVRAQAIR
+331 GEVRRAQAVK
-341 TAAVAEAARAR
+341 AEAVAELDRAR
-352 QAVVSAE
+352 QAVASAR
-359 AQVAADRQRQASEIA
+359 AQVAADRERQASEIS
-374 RLQSVQAAIA
+374 RLRAVQASLV
-384 AEKELEVQR
+384 AERELEGQR

-407 ARMVEL
+407 ARMAEL
-413 RLSEV
+413 RLAET
-418 AITKQL
+418 AIIKQL
-424 QVAEQQLAA
+424 QAAEAQLTA
-433 TTVASSE
+433 TTVAGSQAVT
-440 AATAAMARWEASTL
+440 AALAQRVSATQALSAANLQLTAAQTASTAAMGRWFAASTAL
-454 AVAAAN
+454 
-460 RQVSAS
+460 
-466 QLLVAET
+466 
-473 GAKVAATSSLLTA
+473 GAGLNALRT
-486 SLGGIAGAASKAG
+486 AGAG
-499 SWILRMAA
+499 ILRFVS
-507 GWPGLLLSIG
+507 GWPGLIISLG
-517 AVALSFVDFGNKAE
+517 MVALSFVDFGDKAE
-531 ENANKAA
+531 SNAGRAA
-538 NAFDDA
+538 NAFEDA
-544 SSRIRRAARSMVPEN
+544 STRIRQAARTMIPED
-559 LKTQSYDQL
+559 LSGLSYDQL
-568 TGRLAELRAQLEVE
+568 KQQLAGLQDQLKDAEALQERFQKGVDDNTDIPFGPSLDEAKEKAESLRLAIQ
-582 EEKLNQYQA
+582 
-591 AEDGSK
+591 
-597 GNPLYGLYIP
+597 
-607 KTKET
+607 KT
-612 IDSIKLAMQ
+612 
-621 QVQREIDGVR
+621 QRELDGAR

-702 DSTKGL
+702 DSAKGL

-724 TATATDEYRKNI
+724 TATAADEYRKNI

-1004 DLAAGAAAA
+1004 GLAAGAAAA

-1057 PNQNRDLTAFLSRE
+1057 PNQNRDLTDFLSRA

-1115 EEVRSVIREELGQNG
+1115 EEVRSVIRQELGQNG

>member
-23 SMNRASQDTARSM
+23 NMSRAAQDTARSM
-36 ARIEQST
+36 GRIEQST

-61 AAYLSARELV
+61 TAYLSARELV

-94 SQSMDAVYSVAQNA
+94 SQSMEAVYSVAQNA

-120 RIAASTGDL
+120 RIAASTGEL

-150 GVSAAAAEGA
+150 GVSAATAEGA

-243 QVLENSATKAIGSL
+243 QVLENSATRAIGSL

-275 KSLDSTGV
+275 KSLDSTNV
-283 QTFAQI
+283 QSFVQV
-289 LNTGLYLAIAR
+289 LNTGLYLAIGRTAGALVGATAAKIADVK
-300 VTAVSGAWLVSWVAN
+300 VTQ
-315 IKATRE
+315 E
-321 QTLAASQSAQ
+321 QTYAASVAAA
-331 GELVRAQAIR
+331 GEVRRAQAVK
-341 TAAVAEAARAR
+341 AEAVAELDRAR
-352 QAVVSAE
+352 QAVASAR
-359 AQVAADRQRQASEIA
+359 AQVAADRERQASEIS
-374 RLQSVQAAIA
+374 RLRAVQASLV
-384 AEKELEVQR
+384 AERELEGQR

-407 ARMVEL
+407 ARMAEL
-413 RLSEV
+413 RLAET
-418 AITKQL
+418 AIIKQL
-424 QVAEQQLAA
+424 QAAEAQLTA
-433 TTVASSE
+433 TTVAGSQAVTAALAQRVSATE
-440 AATAAMARWEASTL
+440 ALSAANLQLTAAQTASTAAMGRWFAASTAL
-454 AVAAAN
+454 
-460 RQVSAS
+460 
-466 QLLVAET
+466 
-473 GAKVAATSSLLTA
+473 GAGLNALRT
-486 SLGGIAGAASKAG
+486 AGAG
-499 SWILRMAA
+499 ILRIAA
-507 GWPGLLLSIG
+507 GWPRLIISLGI
-517 AVALSFVDFGNKAE
+517 VALSFVDFGDKAE
-531 ENANKAA
+531 SNAGRAA
-538 NAFDDA
+538 NAFEDA
-544 SSRIRRAARSMVPEN
+544 STRIRQAARTMIPED
-559 LKTQSYDQL
+559 LSGLSYDQL
-568 TGRLAELRAQLEVE
+568 KQQLAGLQDQLKDAEALQERFQKGVDDNTDIPFGPSLDEAKEKAESLRLAIQ
-582 EEKLNQYQA
+582 
-591 AEDGSK
+591 
-597 GNPLYGLYIP
+597 
-607 KTKET
+607 KT
-612 IDSIKLAMQ
+612 
-621 QVQREIDGVR
+621 QRELDGAR

-702 DSTKGL
+702 DSAKGL

-724 TATATDEYRKNI
+724 TATAADEYRKNI

-1004 DLAAGAAAA
+1004 GLAAGAAAA

-1115 EEVRSVIREELGQNG
+1115 EEVRSVIREEMGQNG

>member
-243 QVLENSATKAIGSL
+243 QVLENSATRAIGSL

-275 KSLDSTGV
+275 KSLDSTNV
-283 QTFAQI
+283 QSFVQV
-289 LNTGLYLAIAR
+289 LNTGLYLAIGRTAGALVGATAAKIADVK
-300 VTAVSGAWLVSWVAN
+300 VTQ
-315 IKATRE
+315 E
-321 QTLAASQSAQ
+321 QTYAASVAAA
-331 GELVRAQAIR
+331 GEVRRAQAVK
-341 TAAVAEAARAR
+341 AEAVAELDRAR
-352 QAVVSAE
+352 QAVASAR
-359 AQVAADRQRQASEIA
+359 AQVAADRERQASEIS
-374 RLQSVQAAIA
+374 RLRAVQASLV
-384 AEKELEVQR
+384 AERELEGQR

-407 ARMVEL
+407 ARMAEL
-413 RLSEV
+413 RLAET
-418 AITKQL
+418 AIIKQL
-424 QVAEQQLAA
+424 QAAEAQLTA
-433 TTVASSE
+433 TTVAGSQAVTAALAQRVSATE
-440 AATAAMARWEASTL
+440 ALSAANLQLTAAQTASTAAMGRWFAASTAL
-454 AVAAAN
+454 
-460 RQVSAS
+460 
-466 QLLVAET
+466 
-473 GAKVAATSSLLTA
+473 GAGLNALRT
-486 SLGGIAGAASKAG
+486 AGAG
-499 SWILRMAA
+499 ILRIVA
-507 GWPGLLLSIG
+507 GWPGLIISLG
-517 AVALSFVDFGNKAE
+517 VVALSFVDFGDKAE
-531 ENANKAA
+531 SNAGRAA
-538 NAFDDA
+538 NAFEDA
-544 SSRIRRAARSMVPEN
+544 STRIRQAARTMIPED
-559 LKTQSYDQL
+559 LSGLSYDQL
-568 TGRLAELRAQLEVE
+568 KQQLAGLQDQLKDAEALQERFQKGIDDNTDVPFGPSLDEAKEKAESLRLAIQ
-582 EEKLNQYQA
+582 
-591 AEDGSK
+591 
-597 GNPLYGLYIP
+597 
-607 KTKET
+607 KT
-612 IDSIKLAMQ
+612 
-621 QVQREIDGVR
+621 QRELDGAR

-641 LDNLQKQSVVAGKL
+641 LENLQKQSVVAGKL

-702 DSTKGL
+702 DSAKGL

-724 TATATDEYRKNI
+724 TAAATDEYRKNI

-742 KDRGKITSQ
+742 KDRGKVTSQ

-1004 DLAAGAAAA
+1004 GLAAGAAAA

-1115 EEVRSVIREELGQNG
+1115 EEVRSVIREEMGQNG

>member
-23 SMNRASQDTARSM
+23 NLNRASQDTARSM

-108 QSSLEGTAELYQ
+108 RSSLEGTAELYQ

-243 QVLENSATKAIGSL
+243 QVLENSATRAIGSL

-283 QTFAQI
+283 QAFVQV
-289 LNTGLYLAIAR
+289 LNTGLYLAIGR
-300 VTAVSGAWLVSWVAN
+300 TAGALVSATAAK
-315 IKATRE
+315 IADAKATQE
-321 QTLAASQSAQ
+321 QTYAASVAAA
-331 GELVRAQAIR
+331 GEVRRAQAVK
-341 TAAVAEAARAR
+341 AEAVAELDRAR
-352 QAVVSAE
+352 QAVASAR
-359 AQVAADRQRQASEIA
+359 AQVAADRERQASEIS
-374 RLQSVQAAIA
+374 RLRAVQASLV
-384 AEKELEVQR
+384 AERELEGQR

-407 ARMVEL
+407 ARMAEL
-413 RLSEV
+413 RLAET
-418 AITKQL
+418 AIIKQL
-424 QVAEQQLAA
+424 QAAEAQLTA
-433 TTVASSE
+433 TTVAGSQAVTAALAQRVSATE
-440 AATAAMARWEASTL
+440 ALSAANLQLTAAQTASTAAMGRWFAASTAL
-454 AVAAAN
+454 
-460 RQVSAS
+460 
-466 QLLVAET
+466 
-473 GAKVAATSSLLTA
+473 GAGLNALRT
-486 SLGGIAGAASKAG
+486 AGAG
-499 SWILRMAA
+499 ILRMAA
-507 GWPGLLLSIG
+507 GWPGLILSIG
-517 AVALSFVDFGNKAE
+517 AVALSFVDFGDKAE
-531 ENANKAA
+531 SNAGRAA
-538 NAFDDA
+538 NAFEDA
-544 SSRIRRAARSMVPEN
+544 STRIRQAARTMIPED
-559 LKTQSYDQL
+559 LSDLSYDQL
-568 TGRLAELRAQLEVE
+568 KQQLAGLQDQLKDAEALQERFQKGVDDNTDVPFGPSLDEAKEKAESLRLAIQ
-582 EEKLNQYQA
+582 
-591 AEDGSK
+591 
-597 GNPLYGLYIP
+597 
-607 KTKET
+607 KT
-612 IDSIKLAMQ
+612 
-621 QVQREIDGVR
+621 QRELDGAR

-702 DSTKGL
+702 DSAKGL

-724 TATATDEYRKNI
+724 TAAATDEYRKNI

-742 KDRGKITSQ
+742 KDRGKVTSQ

-1004 DLAAGAAAA
+1004 GLAAGAAAA

-1115 EEVRSVIREELGQNG
+1115 EEVRSVIREEMGQNG

>member
-23 SMNRASQDTARSM
+23 NMNRAAQDTARSM
-36 ARIEQST
+36 GRIEQST

-283 QTFAQI
+283 QAFVQV
-289 LNTGLYLAIAR
+289 LNTGLYLAIGR
-300 VTAVSGAWLVSWVAN
+300 TAGALVS
-315 IKATRE
+315 ATAAKIADVKVTQE
-321 QTLAASQSAQ
+321 QTYAASVAAA
-331 GELVRAQAIR
+331 GEVRRAQAVK
-341 TAAVAEAARAR
+341 AEAVAELDRAR
-352 QAVVSAE
+352 QAVASAR
-359 AQVAADRQRQASEIA
+359 AQVAADRERQASEIS
-374 RLQSVQAAIA
+374 RLRAVQASLV
-384 AEKELEVQR
+384 AERELEGQR

-407 ARMVEL
+407 ARMAEL
-413 RLSEV
+413 RLAET
-418 AITKQL
+418 AIIKQL
-424 QVAEQQLAA
+424 QAAEAQLTA
-433 TTVASSE
+433 TTVAGSQAVTAALAQRVSATE
-440 AATAAMARWEASTL
+440 ALSAANLQLTAAQTASTAAMGRWFAASTAL
-454 AVAAAN
+454 
-460 RQVSAS
+460 
-466 QLLVAET
+466 
-473 GAKVAATSSLLTA
+473 GAGLNALRT
-486 SLGGIAGAASKAG
+486 AGAG
-499 SWILRMAA
+499 ILRIVA
-507 GWPGLLLSIG
+507 GWPGLIISLGL
-517 AVALSFVDFGNKAE
+517 VALSFVDFGGKAE
-531 ENANKAA
+531 SNAGRAA
-538 NAFDDA
+538 NAFEDA
-544 SSRIRRAARSMVPEN
+544 STRIRRAARTMIPED
-559 LKTQSYDQL
+559 LSGLSYDQL
-568 TGRLAELRAQLEVE
+568 KQQLAGLQDQLKDAEALQERFQKGVDDNTDVPFGPSLDEAKEKAESLRLAIQ
-582 EEKLNQYQA
+582 
-591 AEDGSK
+591 
-597 GNPLYGLYIP
+597 
-607 KTKET
+607 KT
-612 IDSIKLAMQ
+612 
-621 QVQREIDGVR
+621 QRELDGAR

-702 DSTKGL
+702 DSAKGL

-724 TATATDEYRKNI
+724 TAAATDEYRKNI

-742 KDRGKITSQ
+742 KDRGKVTSQ

-1057 PNQNRDLTAFLSRE
+1057 PNQNRDLTDFLSRA

>member
-23 SMNRASQDTARSM
+23 NMSRAAQDTARSM
-36 ARIEQST
+36 GRIEQST

-94 SQSMDAVYSVAQNA
+94 SQSMEAVYSVAQNA

-120 RIAASTGDL
+120 RIAASAGEL

-243 QVLENSATKAIGSL
+243 QVLENSATRAIGSL

-283 QTFAQI
+283 QAFVQV
-289 LNTGLYLAIAR
+289 LNTGLYLAIGR
-300 VTAVSGAWLVSWVAN
+300 TAGALVSATAAK
-315 IKATRE
+315 IADAKATQE
-321 QTLAASQSAQ
+321 QTYAASVAAA
-331 GELVRAQAIR
+331 GEVRRAQAVK
-341 TAAVAEAARAR
+341 AEAVAELDRAR
-352 QAVVSAE
+352 QAVASAR
-359 AQVAADRQRQASEIA
+359 AQVAADRERQASEIS
-374 RLQSVQAAIA
+374 RLRAVQASLV
-384 AEKELEVQR
+384 AERELEGQR

-407 ARMVEL
+407 ARMAEL
-413 RLSEV
+413 RLAET
-418 AITKQL
+418 AIIKQL
-424 QVAEQQLAA
+424 QAAEAQLTA
-433 TTVASSE
+433 TTVAGSQAVTAALAQRVSATE
-440 AATAAMARWEASTL
+440 ALSAANLQLTAAQTASTAAMGRWFAASTAL
-454 AVAAAN
+454 
-460 RQVSAS
+460 
-466 QLLVAET
+466 
-473 GAKVAATSSLLTA
+473 GAGLNALRT
-486 SLGGIAGAASKAG
+486 AGAG
-499 SWILRMAA
+499 ILRMAA
-507 GWPGLLLSIG
+507 GWPGLILSIG
-517 AVALSFVDFGNKAE
+517 AVALSFVDFGDKAE
-531 ENANKAA
+531 SNAGRAA
-538 NAFDDA
+538 NAFEDA
-544 SSRIRRAARSMVPEN
+544 STRIRQAARTMIPED
-559 LKTQSYDQL
+559 LSDLSYDQL
-568 TGRLAELRAQLEVE
+568 KQQLAGLQDQLKDAEALQERFQKGVDDNTDVPFGPSLDEAKEKAESLRLAIQ
-582 EEKLNQYQA
+582 
-591 AEDGSK
+591 
-597 GNPLYGLYIP
+597 
-607 KTKET
+607 KT
-612 IDSIKLAMQ
+612 
-621 QVQREIDGVR
+621 QRELDGAR

-702 DSTKGL
+702 DSAKGL

-724 TATATDEYRKNI
+724 TAAATDEYRKNI

-742 KDRGKITSQ
+742 KDRGKVTSQ

-1004 DLAAGAAAA
+1004 GLAAGAAAA

-1115 EEVRSVIREELGQNG
+1115 EEVRSVIREEMGQNG

>member
-23 SMNRASQDTARSM
+23 NMSRAAQDTARSM
-36 ARIEQST
+36 GRIEQST

-61 AAYLSARELV
+61 TAYLSARELV

-94 SQSMDAVYSVAQNA
+94 SQSMEAVYSVAQNA
-108 QSSLEGTAELYQ
+108 RSSLEGTAELYQ
-120 RIAASTGDL
+120 RISASTGDL

-243 QVLENSATKAIGSL
+243 QVLENSATRAIGSL

-275 KSLDSTGV
+275 KSLDSTNV
-283 QTFAQI
+283 QSFVQV
-289 LNTGLYLAIAR
+289 LNTGLYLAIGRTAGALVGATAAKIADVK
-300 VTAVSGAWLVSWVAN
+300 VTQ
-315 IKATRE
+315 E
-321 QTLAASQSAQ
+321 QTYAASVAAA
-331 GELVRAQAIR
+331 GEVRRAQAVK
-341 TAAVAEAARAR
+341 AEAVAELDRAR
-352 QAVVSAE
+352 QAVASAR
-359 AQVAADRQRQASEIA
+359 AQVAADRERQASEIS
-374 RLQSVQAAIA
+374 RLRAVQASLV
-384 AEKELEVQR
+384 AERELEGQR

-407 ARMVEL
+407 ARMAEL
-413 RLSEV
+413 RLAET
-418 AITKQL
+418 AIIKQL
-424 QVAEQQLAA
+424 QAAEAQLTA
-433 TTVASSE
+433 TTVAGSQAVTAALAQRVSATE
-440 AATAAMARWEASTL
+440 ALSAANLQLTAAQTASTAAMGRWFAASTAL
-454 AVAAAN
+454 
-460 RQVSAS
+460 
-466 QLLVAET
+466 
-473 GAKVAATSSLLTA
+473 GAGLNALRT
-486 SLGGIAGAASKAG
+486 AGAG
-499 SWILRMAA
+499 ILRIAA
-507 GWPGLLLSIG
+507 GWPGLIISLGI
-517 AVALSFVDFGNKAE
+517 VALSFVDFGDKAE
-531 ENANKAA
+531 SNAGRAA
-538 NAFDDA
+538 NAFEDA
-544 SSRIRRAARSMVPEN
+544 STRIRQAARTMIPED
-559 LKTQSYDQL
+559 LSGLSYDQL
-568 TGRLAELRAQLEVE
+568 KQQLAGLQDQLKDAEALQERFQKGVDDNTDVPFGPSLDEAKEKAESLRLAIQ
-582 EEKLNQYQA
+582 
-591 AEDGSK
+591 
-597 GNPLYGLYIP
+597 
-607 KTKET
+607 KT
-612 IDSIKLAMQ
+612 
-621 QVQREIDGVR
+621 QRELDGAR

-702 DSTKGL
+702 DSAKGL

-724 TATATDEYRKNI
+724 TATAADEYRKNI

-1004 DLAAGAAAA
+1004 GLAAGAAAA

-1027 AAFAGIAH
+1027 AAFGGIAH

-1057 PNQNRDLTAFLSRE
+1057 PNQNRDLTDFLSRA

-1115 EEVRSVIREELGQNG
+1115 EEVRSVIREEMGQNG

>member
-108 QSSLEGTAELYQ
+108 RSSLEGTAELYQ

-243 QVLENSATKAIGSL
+243 QVLENSATRAIGSL

-275 KSLDSTGV
+275 KSLDSTNV
-283 QTFAQI
+283 QSFVQV
-289 LNTGLYLAIAR
+289 LNTGLYLAIGRTAGALVGATAAKIADVK
-300 VTAVSGAWLVSWVAN
+300 VTQ
-315 IKATRE
+315 E
-321 QTLAASQSAQ
+321 QTYAASVAAA
-331 GELVRAQAIR
+331 GEVRRAQAVK
-341 TAAVAEAARAR
+341 AEAVAELDRAR
-352 QAVVSAE
+352 QAVASAR
-359 AQVAADRQRQASEIA
+359 AQVAADRERQASEIS
-374 RLQSVQAAIA
+374 RLRAVQASLV
-384 AEKELEVQR
+384 AERELEGQR

-407 ARMVEL
+407 ARMAEL
-413 RLSEV
+413 RLAET
-418 AITKQL
+418 AIIKQL
-424 QVAEQQLAA
+424 QAAEAQLTA
-433 TTVASSE
+433 TTVAGSQAVTAALAQRVSATE
-440 AATAAMARWEASTL
+440 ALSAANLQLTAAQTASTAAMGRWFAASTAL
-454 AVAAAN
+454 GAGLNALRTAGAGIL
-460 RQVSAS
+460 RIAS
-466 QLLVAET
+466 GWVGLII
-473 GAKVAATSSLLTA
+473 
-486 SLGGIAGAASKAG
+486 SLG
-499 SWILRMAA
+499 M
-507 GWPGLLLSIG
+507 
-517 AVALSFVDFGNKAE
+517 VALSFVDFGDKAE
-531 ENANKAA
+531 SNAGRAA
-538 NAFDDA
+538 NAFEDA
-544 SSRIRRAARSMVPEN
+544 STRIRQAARTMIPED
-559 LKTQSYDQL
+559 LSGLSYDQL
-568 TGRLAELRAQLEVE
+568 KQQLAGLQDQLKDAEALQERFQKGVDDNTDIPFGPSLDEAKEKAESLRLAIQ
-582 EEKLNQYQA
+582 
-591 AEDGSK
+591 
-597 GNPLYGLYIP
+597 
-607 KTKET
+607 KT
-612 IDSIKLAMQ
+612 
-621 QVQREIDGVR
+621 QRELDGAR

-702 DSTKGL
+702 DSAKGL

-1004 DLAAGAAAA
+1004 GLAAGAAAA

-1057 PNQNRDLTAFLSRE
+1057 PNQNRDLTDFLSRA
-1071 GGASA
+1071 GGAS
-1076 GAGQAPSITINAP
+1076 GGGSSPSININTN
-1089 VTVNAQPGMSQEE
+1089 VTVQAQPGASDED
-1102 ARMQGEA
+1102 ARRVGDMVGASLDDRIVEVLRRETQQG
-1109 AGLALR
+1109 G
-1115 EEVRSVIREELGQNG
+1115 V
-1130 LLWRR
+1130 LWRR